1 MTARI
6 PITFFGASPRTSNM
20 GVNALF
26 ASTIAGIRNRL
37 HNADL
42 TVFDSALGDRREPF
56 HVDSGEP
63 VTLRFLG
70 YRTGKR
76 IYRSENLAQMNL
88 ASRFG
93 SLGATLNSGV
103 AAIRASVATLDV
115 SGGDSFTDMYPDD
128 RIQLVAGCKELV
140 LRMNCPLILLPQ
152 TYGPFDES
160 LERAS
165 RIVQAATACFARDE
179 RSFESLKKMLGSHFD
194 PDRHRCG
201 VDMAF
206 GLEPR
211 SAESDLPSALLSW
224 LADTQTPRVG
234 LNVSGL
240 IGNSALIG
248 REKYGF
254 KADYREI
261 MTKFLRWLLAESEAR
276 VVLVPHVMV
285 PSGQAESD
293 VGACEWLKSQF
304 SGDDANRIL
313 VSPTSLDQSQV
324 KWLISKFDW
333 FSGTRMHATIAGLS
347 SLVPTSTVAYSDKA
361 IGVFESCGQGREV
374 FDPRVLDT
382 NEVIERLQDSF
393 VRRQDLAISIKQHLP
408 RVKEQAAKQ
417 MDEVVEIIE
426 SLANA
431 GKSQSQ
437 NRLKQPI

>member
-1 MTARI
+1 
-6 PITFFGASPRTSNM
+6 M

-26 ASTIAGIRNRL
+26 ASTIAGVRNRL
-37 HNADL
+37 PNADF
-42 TVFDSALGDRREPF
+42 TVFDSALGDRRESF
-56 HVDSGEP
+56 HVDSGELVP
-63 VTLRFLG
+63 LRFLG

-76 IYRSENLAQMNL
+76 IYRSENLVHLNL
-88 ASRFG
+88 ASR
-93 SLGATLNSGV
+93 LGALGSTLNSGI

-128 RIQLVAGCKELV
+128 RIQMIAGCKELV
-140 LRMNCPLILLPQ
+140 LRLNRPLILLPQ
-152 TYGPFDES
+152 TYGPFHES
-160 LERAS
+160 LTRAS

-211 SAESDLPSALLSW
+211 SAESDLSSALLSW
-224 LADTQTPRVG
+224 LADTQTPKVG

-240 IGNSALIG
+240 IGNSPSLS

-254 KADYREI
+254 KADYPET
-261 MTKFLRWLLAESEAR
+261 MTRFVRWLLAETEAR
-276 VVLVPHVMV
+276 IVLVPHVMA
-285 PSGQAESD
+285 PSDQGESD
-293 VGACEWLKSQF
+293 VGVCEWLKSQF
-304 SGDDANRIL
+304 SEDDANRIL
-313 VSPTSLDQSQV
+313 ISPTSLDQSEV

-347 SLVPTSTVAYSDKA
+347 SFVPTSTVAYSDKA

-382 NEVIERLQDSF
+382 NEVVERLQDSF
-393 VRRQDLAISIKQHLP
+393 RRRQDLATSIKQHLP

-426 SLANA
+426 SLASA

-437 NRLKQPI
+437 KRLEQPI